1 MASTMFD
8 SDLFRDMFGT
18 REMREVFSDQG
29 YLACCLEAE
38 AALARAQASVGMI
51 PAAAAEEIT
60 RRAVIGNLDFD
71 QLRQEC
77 EVVGYPILGLVR
89 QVAAACDGDAGGYV
103 HWGATTQDIMDTAV
117 ILQLRQA
124 LDLVAADLEACADLL
139 RTLAVRH
146 RDVPMAGRTH
156 LQHALPITFGFKAA
170 IWRDPLVRHLQRL
183 AQLRPRV
190 LTGQFGGAAGTLA
203 SLGAGGLAVRAALM
217 KELGLREPEITW
229 HVSRDSLAEAVL
241 FTGLVTGSLAK
252 IGTDMMLMMATEFA
266 EAFEP
271 YQHGRGA
278 SSTMPQK
285 RNPISS
291 ELIVA
296 SAKVVRQQCA
306 LMLDASV
313 HDFERATGP
322 WHAEWVAIPQ
332 SFIATSGALAQTR
345 LMLAGLTIDAE
356 RMERNLNLTGG
367 LIVTEAVM
375 MGLAPAIGR
384 QKAHD
389 VVYDACREVAVG
401 GRTLLQVLAADP
413 AVSSHFS
420 EAQLQDLL
428 EPKNYLGSA
437 GLMVDRAVA
446 VQPG

>member
-1 MASTMFD
+1 MS
-8 SDLFRDMFGT
+8 
-18 REMREVFSDQG
+18 
-29 YLACCLEAE
+29 
-38 AALARAQASVGMI
+38 
-51 PAAAAEEIT
+51 
-60 RRAVIGNLDFD
+60 
-71 QLRQEC
+71 
-77 EVVGYPILGLVR
+77 
-89 QVAAACDGDAGGYV
+89 
-103 HWGATTQDIMDTAV
+103 
-117 ILQLRQA
+117 
-124 LDLVAADLEACADLL
+124 
-139 RTLAVRH
+139 
-146 RDVPMAGRTH
+146 
-156 LQHALPITFGFKAA
+156 
-170 IWRDPLVRHLQRL
+170 
-183 AQLRPRV
+183 
-190 LTGQFGGAAGTLA
+190 
-203 SLGAGGLAVRAALM
+203 
-217 KELGLREPEITW
+217 
-229 HVSRDSLAEAVL
+229 
-241 FTGLVTGSLAK
+241 
-252 IGTDMMLMMATEFA
+252 
-266 EAFEP
+266 
-271 YQHGRGA
+271 
-278 SSTMPQK
+278 QK

-296 SAKVVRQQCA
+296 NAKVVRQQCA

-332 SFIATSGALAQTR
+332 SFIATSGALEQTR